1 MNTTN
6 FEISKKLQELGFKA
20 KSDFAWRFYDY
31 GEIVICPTYDLETIL
46 VALPSEI
53 FKYHNGVKTM
63 SSEMLFI
70 TKSSLFYG
78 YEARLFW
85 TKKEPDESLADC
97 AARLLLMLHEKGL
110 IKFR

>member
-1 MNTTN
+1 MKQ
-6 FEISKKLQELGFKA
+6 EIENNLRQIGYLGK
-20 KSDFAWRFYDY
+20 
-31 GEIVICPTYDLETIL
+31 TDLETIL
-46 VALPSEI
+46 EALPSEI

-85 TKKEPDESLADC
+85 TKKEPDESLANC
-97 AARLLLMLHEKGL
+97 AARLL
-110 IKFR
+110 IKIHRGENY